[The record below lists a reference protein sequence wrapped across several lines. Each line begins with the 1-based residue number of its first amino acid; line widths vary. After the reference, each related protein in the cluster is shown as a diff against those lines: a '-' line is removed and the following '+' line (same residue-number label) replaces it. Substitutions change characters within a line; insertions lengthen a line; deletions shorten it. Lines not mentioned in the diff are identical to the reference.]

1 MGDYEGTTTGV
12 ERKWRQVYKKS
23 FEKIIVSYLCN
34 VILRGF
40 MKNLLPQKI

>member
-1 MGDYEGTTTGV
+1 MGDNEGTTTGI
-12 ERKWRQVYKKS
+12 ERKWCQVYVNS

-40 MKNLLPQKI
+40 MKNILPEKI